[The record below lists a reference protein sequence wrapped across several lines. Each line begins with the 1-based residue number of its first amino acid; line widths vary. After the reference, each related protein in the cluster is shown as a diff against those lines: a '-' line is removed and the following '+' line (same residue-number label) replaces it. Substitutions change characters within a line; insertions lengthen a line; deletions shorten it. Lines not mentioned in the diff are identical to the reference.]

1 MRTPMMLAV
10 VTIAGAI
17 CTQAAAHDLMGPAR
31 FCGYSPIIDL
41 LPGESITALESG
53 VHGGKFRWEGLF
65 GSLDVSGIGWARR
78 PRGRIA
84 EAWTSTNPAR
94 FAQRRVDGRYV
105 VAIWNGAQG
114 AAYFSS
120 VSPFT
125 PDHLRAISRVDLFQ
139 EGQSPEGCDLRTVF
153 SFD

>member
-1 MRTPMMLAV
+1 MRTPLMLAV
-10 VTIAGAI
+10 VIVAGAI
-17 CTQAAAHDLMGPAR
+17 CTQAAAGDLKGPAR
-31 FCGYSPIIDL
+31 FCGYSPVIDL
-41 LPGESITALESG
+41 LPGESITTLG
-53 VHGGKFRWEGLF
+53 GGIHGGNFRWEGPF
-65 GSLDVSGIGWARR
+65 GSLDVSGIGWASR

-84 EAWTSTNPAR
+84 EARTRTNPAR
-94 FAQRRVDGRYV
+94 FAQRRVDDRYV

-120 VSPFT
+120 ASPFT
-125 PDHLRAISRVDLFQ
+125 SDQLRAISRVDLFQ